1 MTIDRMIHLAVG
13 IAFFAIFYKL
23 SKNTNKPKFLIAG
36 LITMAIG
43 TWMPDWDLWLGI
55 GYHRSPLTHSALP
68 AILFGFL
75 IFKSKLSPML
85 VIGFCLGLAS
95 HLFWDIIAY
104 GNVHWIKGGNNDR
117 LFLLVNTLLLII
129 AAAIINHKYL
139 VHQNTGAKK

>member
-13 IAFFAIFYKL
+13 IAFFALFLKL
-23 SKNTNKPKFLIAG
+23 SKNPKDTKLLIIG

-55 GYHRSPLTHSALP
+55 GYHRSPLTHSAIP
-68 AILFGFL
+68 AILFGFFV
-75 IFKSKLSPML
+75 FKSKRSPML
-85 VIGFCLGLAS
+85 LIGFCLGLAS

-117 LFLLVNTLLLII
+117 IFLFVNTLLLLI
-129 AAAIINHKYL
+129 AVIFINHKYFIL
-139 VHQNTGAKK
+139 QAKK

>member
-13 IAFFAIFYKL
+13 IAFFALFLKL
-23 SKNTNKPKFLIAG
+23 SRTSNDSKFLIMG

-68 AILFGFL
+68 AILFA
-75 IFKSKLSPML
+75 IIVFKSKLSPVL
-85 VIGFCLGLAS
+85 LIGFSLGLAS

-117 LFLLVNTLLLII
+117 MFLFVNTVILII
-129 AAAIINHKYL
+129 AVIVVNHRYL
-139 VHQNTGAKK
+139 KSRNNNG

>member
-1 MTIDRMIHLAVG
+1 MTVDRMIHLAVG
-13 IAFFAIFYKL
+13 IAFFLIFLKL
-23 SKNTNKPKFLIAG
+23 SKNSNEPKLIITG

-68 AILFGFL
+68 AILFGL
-75 IFKSKLSPML
+75 VVFKNKLSPML
-85 VIGFCLGLAS
+85 IIGFCLGLAS

-117 LFLLVNTLLLII
+117 LFLFINTILLII
-129 AAAIINHKYL
+129 AAVVMTRRYL
-139 VHQNTGAKK
+139 VDQTNK

>member
-13 IAFFAIFYKL
+13 IAFFALFFKL
-23 SKNTNKPKFLIAG
+23 SKTSNNSKLFITG
-36 LITMAIG
+36 LITMAVG

-68 AILFGFL
+68 AILFG
-75 IFKSKLSPML
+75 IVVFKSKLSPML
-85 VIGFCLGLAS
+85 LIGFCLGLAS

-117 LFLLVNTLLLII
+117 LFLFVNTVLLII
-129 AAAIINHKYL
+129 AVIVVNHRYFGSQK
-139 VHQNTGAKK
+139 VK